1 MAASGQQSSILD
13 RPIGPK
19 KPVAASS
26 WCYLFSELVA
36 YSQARVQKIADLE
49 RKLEEAGHGIGVR
62 MLELFSHRDRAWRR
76 ETRLVQMLQFVS
88 SVCWKNLYG
97 KAADALEKSTG
108 NDDEYL
114 IHELDPLPNR
124 FISVPRDLGTLN
136 CAAFNAGLIS
146 GILDAA
152 GLTAK
157 VTAHNVAI
165 DGEPGEEKTVYLI
178 KFEAEVKARDTQ
190 LR

>member
-1 MAASGQQSSILD
+1 LVTAQ
-13 RPIGPK
+13 
-19 KPVAASS
+19 
-26 WCYLFSELVA
+26 VA
-36 YSQARVQKIADLE
+36 YSQSRVQKIADLE

-76 ETRLVQMLQFVS
+76 ETRLVQMLQFIS

-97 KAADALEKSTG
+97 KACDALEKSTG

-152 GLTAK
+152 GMAAK

-165 DGEPGEEKTVYLI
+165 DGGEPGAEKTVYLV
-178 KFEAEVKARDTQ
+178 KFVKATKARDNQ
-190 LR
+190 LSSR